1 MSSGIGGGATRAMG
15 LARYGAVRD
24 VRGRIHLTTLQFR
37 HEELRRTNK
46 KSVTK
51 TLSGGVQGNRVRM
64 TPDIPDDGPRAP
76 RRRPRGGS
84 AALSRYFV
92 IF

>member
-1 MSSGIGGGATRAMG
+1 MSSGIGGAATRAMG

-24 VRGRIHLTTLQFR
+24 VRGRIHLTILQFR
-37 HEELRRTNK
+37 HKELRRTNK

-51 TLSGGVQGNRVRM
+51 TLSGGVHGNRVRM
-64 TPDIPDDGPRAP
+64 TPDIPDDGPRRCGADHA
-76 RRRPRGGS
+76 GVGS
-84 AALSRYFV
+84 AIGYFV